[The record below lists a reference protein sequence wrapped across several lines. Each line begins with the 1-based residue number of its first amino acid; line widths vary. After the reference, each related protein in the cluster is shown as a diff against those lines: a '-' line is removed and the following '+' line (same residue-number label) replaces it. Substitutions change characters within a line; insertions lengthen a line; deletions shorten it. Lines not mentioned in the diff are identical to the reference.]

1 MKSILY
7 TLSIFLVF
15 IATSCSENS
24 HEPEP
29 PSILDTEPKAVLM
42 NDNGTYYT
50 LHDSFVRLRNADGSI
65 IKSLDIEVPAP
76 VSINAGYG
84 DMKEC
89 YFSLFYLSR
98 LGNNLVSIA
107 MCTDYNLDNAPR
119 YAITIDPN
127 LTSSRR
133 YEIAN
138 AMFFDFLNDHLFSF
152 KRNGEFFLYDQ
163 NIALE
168 KSGKVDVQITN
179 THAIGYYSSN
189 YYALA
194 YAVGL
199 PNDTQGDVII
209 DFYNEKL
216 TPVSFESVSDVIKK
230 NFPNETNE
238 PRYEKQTYAFVD
250 DHLEVTYYF
259 TLFDGSK
266 KEVVI
271 SYDMQGHN
279 LDDSLVYSPVHID
292 LEYASLWDVY
302 GVHAPGEYTFFNIDK
317 NIPAGFVYNSS
328 TFTGFGGVLLLNSF
342 LGEIKAFD
350 AACPVEAS
358 RDVSIDIDTDSY
370 VAVCHKCGSKYDV
383 FQGNGAP
390 LSGKALELKYGL
402 KQYRAT
408 HLGMGYVI
416 SN

>member
-1 MKSILY
+1 MKSFLY

-15 IATSCSENS
+15 IAASCSENN
-24 HEPEP
+24 HESEP
-29 PSILDTEPKAVLM
+29 PSILETVPKAALM

-50 LHDSFVRLRNADGSI
+50 LHDSFVRLRNADGTI
-65 IKSLDIEVPAP
+65 IKSLDIDVPAP
-76 VSINAGYG
+76 VSVNSGYG
-84 DMKEC
+84 AMKEC
-89 YFSLFYLSR
+89 YFSLFSLNR
-98 LGNNLVSIA
+98 LGNNLVTIA
-107 MCTDYNLDNAPR
+107 LRTDYNLDKAPR
-119 YAITIDPN
+119 YAIAVDPE
-127 LTSSRR
+127 LTSSIR

-138 AMFFDFLNDHLFSF
+138 AIFFDFLNDHLFSF

-163 NIALE
+163 NIALV

-179 THAIGYYSSN
+179 TFAIGYNASN

-194 YAVGL
+194 YGVGL
-199 PNDTQGDVII
+199 PNDTQGNVII
-209 DFYNEKL
+209 DFFNGKV
-216 TPVSFESVSDVIKK
+216 TRVSFESVSDVIKK
-230 NFPNETNE
+230 YFPNETNE
-238 PRYEKQTYAFVD
+238 PRYEKQTYEFVG

-259 TLFDGSK
+259 TLFDGTN

-279 LDDSLVYSPVHID
+279 LDDSFAYSPVYID

-302 GVHAPGEYTFFNIDK
+302 GVHSPGDYTFFNIDK
-317 NIPAGFVYNSS
+317 NIPTGFVYSADS
-328 TFTGFGGVLLLNSF
+328 FTGFGGVLVINTL
-342 LGEIKAFD
+342 LGEVKAFD

-358 RDVSIDIDTDSY
+358 RDVTIDVDTDNY

-390 LSGKALELKYGL
+390 MSGKALTFKYGL